1 MKVSITEAKARFSE
15 LVIAAQSG
23 ERVVI
28 TRHGRPVVEMT
39 RAVAGRGGID
49 FKKLDELR
57 REMGIVESDQEWP
70 AEFDDPKFSR
80 EVLGLE

>member
-1 MKVSITEAKARFSE
+1 MKVSVREAKARFSE
-15 LVIAAQSG
+15 LVNAAQAG
-23 ERVVI
+23 ERVVV
-28 TRHGRPVVEMT
+28 TKHGRSVVEIK
-39 RAVAGRGGID
+39 AVAGQGGID
-49 FKKLDELR
+49 FEKANELR

>member
-15 LVIAAQSG
+15 LVAAAQSG
-23 ERVVI
+23 ERVVV
-28 TRHGRPVVEMT
+28 TRHGRPVVEIK
-39 RAVAGRGGID
+39 AISSQGGID
-49 FKKLDELR
+49 FQKLDELR
-57 REMGIVESDQEWP
+57 RQFGIVESDQEWP